1 MSDLAV
7 NPASLERARAVA
19 DAVLYEGYLLY
30 PYRADSR
37 KNQTRWQFGVL
48 GPPGAAER
56 FAGEESHLSAQCLVR
71 CGSDAKIGVSV
82 RFLQLQR
89 REVEELR
96 EGRFVSV
103 PEMTVGQQ
111 RYLAWDEAVAH
122 DVDLG
127 DLALRSPHAVVTEVS
142 GAEVVEM
149 LTDNGDIAGRVRR
162 TRWPLRAEL
171 SVHATG
177 VSDLLT
183 VNVAVRNTSTTTG
196 SSDPKT
202 DAIRSSLL
210 GAHVILTC
218 ANAEFVSLLEP
229 GERTDDT
236 EKAADEVRAASS
248 CVHHRCFPVLAG
260 LPGERH
266 IVLISPIIL
275 YDYPEIA
282 GESSGPMFDATEI
295 DEILTLRVMA
305 MTEDEKAMARAT
317 DPLAAEIIDRADQS
331 TADSLGALH
340 GTIRNGSNDRSA
352 GLDHVPVFTEPGEDK
367 PWWDPAV
374 DSRVDPETDTVT
386 ICGVSVGKGSLVR
399 VHPCRSADAQ
409 DLFFRDQVAR
419 VTMVHTDVD
428 GGTHIG
434 VVLVDDPAADLHDW
448 FGRYL
453 YFAPSELEPLGADG
467 TSPRKESAS

>member
-1 MSDLAV
+1 M
-7 NPASLERARAVA
+7 ERARAVA

-30 PYRADSR
+30 PYRADAR

-71 CGSDAKIGVSV
+71 CGAHGQVGVSL

-89 REVEELR
+89 REVEDFR

-103 PEMTVGQQ
+103 PEMTVGEHK
-111 RYLAWDEAVAH
+111 YLAWDEAVAH

-127 DLALRSPHAVVTEVS
+127 DLALRSPHALIAEVS
-142 GAEVVEM
+142 GAEDIEM
-149 LTDNGDIAGRVRR
+149 LTDNGAVAGRVRR
-162 TRWPLRAEL
+162 THWPLRAEV

-177 VSDLLT
+177 DGDLLT
-183 VNVAVRNTSTTTG
+183 VNVAVRNTSATTG

-210 GAHVILTC
+210 GAHMILTTSE
-218 ANAEFVSLLEP
+218 AEFVSLLEP
-229 GERTDDT
+229 GERTEDPR
-236 EKAADEVRAASS
+236 EAAEEVRAANS

-266 IVLISPIIL
+266 VVLISPIIL

-282 GESSGPMFDATEI
+282 GESRGPMFDATEI

-317 DPLAAEIIDRADQS
+317 DPLAAEIIDRADQT

-340 GTIRNGSNDRSA
+340 GTIRNA
-352 GLDHVPVFTEPGEDK
+352 DHVPVFTESGEDK

-374 DSRVDPETDTVT
+374 DSCVDPETDTVT
-386 ICGVSVGKGSLVR
+386 IRGVAVGKGSLVR
-399 VHPCRSADAQ
+399 VHPSRSADAQ
-409 DLFFRDQVAR
+409 DLFFKDQVAR

-453 YFAPSELEPLGADG
+453 YFAPSELEPLSADG